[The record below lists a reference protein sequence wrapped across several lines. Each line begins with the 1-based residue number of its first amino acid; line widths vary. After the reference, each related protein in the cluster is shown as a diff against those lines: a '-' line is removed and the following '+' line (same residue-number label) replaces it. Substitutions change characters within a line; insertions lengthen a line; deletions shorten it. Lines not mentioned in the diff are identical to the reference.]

1 MHDQPPIE
9 LGLLLY
15 PGVQQATVHG
25 LTDLFEIAGRLTG
38 TAEDAE
44 RPRLRVSH
52 WRLEEGETLPRRVY
66 DSLPGTGGA
75 PQVLIL
81 PPSLAEPIS
90 PAAARPIVTGCASSM
105 AKACAWPR
113 SVPVPSC

>member
-15 PGVQQATVHG
+15 PGVQRATVPG

-44 RPRLRVSH
+44 CPRLRVSH

-66 DSLPGTGGA
+66 DSLPGGRWRAAGADPATQSGGA
-75 PQVLIL
+75 DFTRCRRAL
-81 PPSLAEPIS
+81 S
-90 PAAARPIVTGCASSM
+90 
-105 AKACAWPR
+105 
-113 SVPVPSC
+113 